1 MFGRDS
7 ALSLKAMKNQ
17 NDASSV
23 HMLEYCGLKHARLI
37 LVNLYAR
44 RRLN

>member
-1 MFGRDS
+1 MFERDS
-7 ALSLKAMKNQ
+7 ALSLKAVKNQ

-23 HMLEYCGLKHARLI
+23 HMLEYCSIKHARLI

-44 RRLN
+44 QRLN